1 MAEEENELKL
11 PSDLR
16 MCTTAHTQIN
26 IIKLK
31 KKKKKVRNKSA
42 NMTGMSESDHV
53 TDSLGRA

>member
-31 KKKKKVRNKSA
+31 KKKESKEQVCKYDRNVRK
-42 NMTGMSESDHV
+42 
-53 TDSLGRA
+53 